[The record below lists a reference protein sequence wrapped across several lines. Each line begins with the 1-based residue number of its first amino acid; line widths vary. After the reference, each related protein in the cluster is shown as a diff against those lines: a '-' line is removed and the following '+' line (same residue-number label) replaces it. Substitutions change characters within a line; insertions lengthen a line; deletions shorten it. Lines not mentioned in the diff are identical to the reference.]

1 MGELVDITARLN
13 RLTDTVNSVREPK
26 RQKQREEKA
35 HLRNAHP
42 DMADALAAITSVFN
56 QPGDIKRICVKDDT
70 GLILDSNHWK

>member
-13 RLTDTVNSVREPK
+13 RLTDTVNAVREPK

-35 HLRNAHP
+35 HLRNEHP
-42 DMADALAAITSVFN
+42 EMADALAAITSVFN
-56 QPGDIKRICVKDDT
+56 QPGDIKRIRVKDDT

>member
-1 MGELVDITARLN
+1 MGEL
-13 RLTDTVNSVREPK
+13 TDGLQKLGQAVYVQQEPK

-42 DMADALAAITSVFN
+42 DMADFLAGFTSVFN
-56 QPGDIKRICVKDDT
+56 QPGDIRRIRVKDDT

>member
-13 RLTDTVNSVREPK
+13 RLTDTVNAVREPK

-35 HLRNAHP
+35 HLRNEHP
-42 DMADALAAITSVFN
+42 EMADFLAGLTSVFN
-56 QPGDIKRICVKDDT
+56 QPGDIRRIRVKDDT

>member
-1 MGELVDITARLN
+1 MGEL
-13 RLTDTVNSVREPK
+13 TDGLQKLGQAVHAQQEPK

-35 HLRNAHP
+35 YLRNHHP
-42 DMADALAAITSVFN
+42 DMADFLAGLTSVFN